1 MNDEV
6 LTRIHSEVGGDEPFV
21 RLVDAFY
28 AGIEN
33 EPLIRPMYPQ
43 DMTKAKEHLALFLIQ
58 RFGGHQ
64 QYSES
69 RGHPKLRMRHVP
81 FVIGTPER
89 DAWLTHMK
97 AAIDAVPE
105 FQPYR
110 EALEDYFL
118 QSANFLL
125 NSDQPPIQ
133 IPPK

>member
-6 LTRIHSEVGGDEPFV
+6 LTRIHAEVGGDEPFV

-28 AGIEN
+28 TGIEN

-43 DMTKAKEHLALFLIQ
+43 DMTKAREHLALFLIQ

-89 DAWLTHMK
+89 DAWLRHMK

-105 FQPYR
+105 FHPYR

-125 NSDQPPIQ
+125 NNDQPPIQ
-133 IPPK
+133 IPPQ